1 MYSSSELKNKRAI
14 FSLLKAEPM
23 VQNLKAWVY
32 INNPLCKQSILKTN
46 NNVAKFYCDQKPIGV
61 ISNMTEFFC
70 LLKMKEIFF
79 SKQKLS

>member
-1 MYSSSELKNKRAI
+1 
-14 FSLLKAEPM
+14 M

-46 NNVAKFYCDQKPIGV
+46 NKVAKFYCDQNPLDDCDQKPLGV
-61 ISNMTEFFC
+61 ISNMAEFFC
-70 LLKMKEIFF
+70 LLKMKEYFF